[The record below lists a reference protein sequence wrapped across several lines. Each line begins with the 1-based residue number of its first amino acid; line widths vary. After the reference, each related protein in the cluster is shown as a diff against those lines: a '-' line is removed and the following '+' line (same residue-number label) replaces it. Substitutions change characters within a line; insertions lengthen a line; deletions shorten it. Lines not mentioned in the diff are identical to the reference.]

1 MAGQVSEN
9 DLGIVLL
16 QAMLAAKNIRPQ
28 RDRLLHLR
36 RRLEQLSLGEDHAD
50 RIKELGGDLFNV
62 YFIGIEY
69 GARVLATCLKLA
81 VQRGARFAVNLA
93 FTAMS
98 DEQLHDALVAQR
110 LPARPTTQ
118 AEAFSRVE
126 MTLNAVKVIQDHHI
140 PRCIEHLVGERPPT
154 VFAIYSGQ
162 AKTDSSDKA
171 PAAATAVDLDKA
183 RDYLD
188 RAITLADLAVKHIDL
203 AVVVI
208 SRFMDPK
215 KVASHAEYTDKR
227 AYISE
232 LARDLFD
239 VYYIGIEYGA
249 RTLLTCLKLAAE
261 GGARLAVNFAF
272 AAMPEEQLHDALV
285 AQRLPARPTTQTE
298 AFSRIEVTLHAVKV
312 LQDHH
317 VPCCIEHLVGQRPPI
332 VGERRKTDPSDK
344 AQDAATAVDLDKARD
359 YLDRAITLADLAVKH
374 IDLAVA
380 VISRFLD
387 PKEVA
392 SLSHFTDETAYISEV
407 PGTTYSL
414 CYYYYICRV
423 SIDLSIFAGSVS

>member
-1 MAGQVSEN
+1 MSGQVSET

-28 RDRLLHLR
+28 RDRLLQLR
-36 RRLEQLSLGEDHAD
+36 RRLEQLSLSPGDDRAD
-50 RIKELGGDLFNV
+50 RIKKLARDLFDV

-81 VQRGARFAVNLA
+81 VQHGARFAVNLA
-93 FTAMS
+93 FTAMP
-98 DEQLHDALVAQR
+98 DEQLHDALLAQR

-171 PAAATAVDLDKA
+171 PTAATPVDLYKA

-208 SRFMDPK
+208 SSFM
-215 KVASHAEYTDKR
+215 
-227 AYISE
+227 
-232 LARDLFD
+232 
-239 VYYIGIEYGA
+239 
-249 RTLLTCLKLAAE
+249 
-261 GGARLAVNFAF
+261 
-272 AAMPEEQLHDALV
+272 
-285 AQRLPARPTTQTE
+285 
-298 AFSRIEVTLHAVKV
+298 
-312 LQDHH
+312 
-317 VPCCIEHLVGQRPPI
+317 
-332 VGERRKTDPSDK
+332 
-344 AQDAATAVDLDKARD
+344 
-359 YLDRAITLADLAVKH
+359 
-374 IDLAVA
+374 
-380 VISRFLD
+380 D

-392 SLSHFTDETAYISEV
+392 SLSEYTDKRVYISQV
-407 PGTTYSL
+407 RALLTRFATTTS
-414 CYYYYICRV
+414 
-423 SIDLSIFAGSVS
+423 DLI